1 MHINVC
7 QAYNNAYTE
16 FYLFDKYDA
25 ERELEHLHGTRYKVM
40 IKEDIVSMFEKHD
53 STTFRF
59 Q

>member
-16 FYLFDKYDA
+16 FYLLEKHDA

-53 STTFRF
+53 STTFC
-59 Q
+59 